1 MLKNLKVAAFNF
13 SLLAVPKYNSAI
25 TCEYKRSTLVQNITK
40 LT

>member
-13 SLLAVPKYNSAI
+13 SLLTVPKYNI
-25 TCEYKRSTLVQNITK
+25 TCEYKRSTLIQNITK